1 MKFAYLHTLFIV
13 GAVAVAS
20 GGQPPAVRITSPV
33 RDTVVSHGIRLEAAL
48 APGVDVKS
56 LTFSVNGRLVCTVD
70 RPPYSCPWDPGSVI
84 RGHHIRVVAL
94 LPDGRRLV
102 DNVRTKDL
110 GYTESV
116 TTDAVLVPAI
126 VTSGGRFVRG
136 LKQQDFVVLENG
148 VQQRVESMVSED
160 ASLDLV
166 LAIDISGSMDHSLED
181 VKAAVK
187 QLLSKLRPG
196 DAATLIGFND
206 TAFIAAER
214 EKDPRT
220 REEAV
225 DLLAS
230 WGGTSLYDATIKA
243 LELVGREW
251 GRKGVV
257 IFSDGDDRNSLASR
271 EIALSRVQAS
281 DAMLYTVGFG
291 GGATVPRLKASLED
305 YAKATGGRAFF
316 PKKADELNA
325 IFDQIVAELA
335 NQYVL
340 SYAPRNIVHDGR
352 WRDIRVR
359 VTKGKY
365 DIRARKGYAAR
376 RSKLE
381 KQP

>member
-1 MKFAYLHTLFIV
+1 MNLAYLNTVFIV
-13 GAVAVAS
+13 GAAAVVS
-20 GGQPPAVRITSPV
+20 GGQQPAVRITSPV
-33 RDTVVSHGIRLEAAL
+33 RDAVVSHGIRLEAAL
-48 APGVDVKS
+48 APEVDVKS

-70 RPPYSCPWDPGSVI
+70 RPPYSCPWDPGNVI
-84 RGHHIRVVAL
+84 RGHHIRVVAV
-94 LPDGRRLV
+94 LPDGRRLA

-116 TTDAVLVPAI
+116 TTDAVLVRAI

-136 LKQQDFVVLENG
+136 LTQKDFVILENG
-148 VQQRVESMVSED
+148 VQQRIDSMVSED
-160 ASLDLV
+160 SSLDLV
-166 LAIDISGSMDHSLED
+166 LAVDISGSMDHALED

-187 QLLSKLRPG
+187 QLLSKLRPI

-206 TAFIAAER
+206 NTFIAAER

-225 DLLAS
+225 DLLTS

-257 IFSDGDDRNSLASR
+257 IFSDGDDKNSLASR
-271 EIALSRVQAS
+271 ETALSRVQAS
-281 DAMLYTVGFG
+281 DAMVYTVGYG
-291 GGATVPRLKASLED
+291 GGATVPRLRASLEE

-325 IFDQIVAELA
+325 IFDQIVAELS

-340 SYAPRNIVHDGR
+340 SYAPLNMVHDGR
-352 WRDIRVR
+352 WRDIGVR

-365 DIRARKGYAAR
+365 NIQARKGYQAKR
-376 RSKLE
+376 LKLE